1 MVAILG
7 TLSCIISIVLS
18 LCLLVF
24 DTVCFRF
31 VIFAFIF
38 FNN

>member
-1 MVAILG
+1 MEPILV

-18 LCLLVF
+18 LCLLVLSLF
-24 DTVCFRF
+24 CFRF
-31 VIFAFIF
+31 VILAFIF